1 MISWYQD
8 FSNSLERQK
17 NHGVRNESQCHLVL
31 VLKGLGLGLSI
42 GLKKVSIAV
51 SKILLS
57 EKVSNSKQSLG
68 LSPDEYIDSSL
79 SEYVCVVVRSV

>member
-1 MISWYQD
+1 M
-8 FSNSLERQK
+8 
-17 NHGVRNESQCHLVL
+17 VL
-31 VLKGLGLGLSI
+31 VLKSLGLGLSI

-68 LSPDEYIDSSL
+68 LSPDEYLDLSL
-79 SEYVCVVVRSV
+79 SEYVLW

>member
-1 MISWYQD
+1 MDNARQCIAMTKAW
-8 FSNSLERQK
+8 SNE
-17 NHGVRNESQCHLVL
+17 NAEIESGSICSKQCVCIII
-31 VLKGLGLGLSI
+31 KQFGFE
-42 GLKKVSIAV
+42 KVSIAV

-68 LSPDEYIDSSL
+68 LSPDEYLDSSL